1 MRTMTLKAMLS
12 VNEAAAVLGKRP
24 ETVRRWLAAGIIKAT
39 YDGPHVFISAAA
51 LAPMVRRVCACCGK
65 SYHPDR
71 PTRAGSYCSKACTW
85 QAAYERRKA
94 ALPGHAPEQKKKKLD
109 MSNPRLA
116 AALKSIRSQS
126 SERR

>member
-1 MRTMTLKAMLS
+1 MCTMTSMT

-24 ETVRRWLAAGIIKAT
+24 ETVRRWLATGIIKAT
-39 YDGPHVFISAAA
+39 YDGPHVFISTAA
-51 LAPMVRRVCACCGK
+51 LDPLTRRVCACCGK

-71 PTRAGSYCSKACTW
+71 PTRPGRYCSKKCIW

-94 ALPGHAPEQKKKKLD
+94 APPDPTTAPKKKID

-116 AALKSIRSQS
+116 AALKSIRNRSAG
-126 SERR
+126 RG